1 MADGEYHKL
10 QALIVDDFDSFRV
23 TVSKMLLEI
32 GIEAIDSAVN
42 GADALRHCKSK
53 SYDLILCDHN
63 LGKGKTGQQVLE
75 DLRYF
80 GYQNRHTLF
89 VLISAESSKSIIMA
103 AYDYEPDAYLTK
115 PVTTRTLQ
123 QRLTR
128 LFAQRAVMTPIYH
141 MIEAEDFASAI
152 AACQKHI
159 ASTGRYANHCQKLL
173 GQLYLQIGEYHKA
186 EQVYRD
192 VLELRQL
199 DWAQVGIARA
209 KKAQGEYL
217 AAQQWLDEAVATN
230 PLCMKAYDLQAE
242 IFHEQQRSHELQSV
256 LQQAVE
262 ISPLSILRQQYLGDT
277 ALLNNDSLTA
287 TQAYRRAVRLGEN
300 SCYDRAEN
308 YTGLAR
314 ATIALH
320 KQSPI
325 KAKPFLRDAQKALSE
340 LDQRFNKSLN
350 TKTEVQLLE
359 AQLFNC
365 NGERKKAEEYLQL
378 ARTEMLKDDE
388 QNNENLD
395 IQIEL
400 VRALFALGKRAA
412 GDTLVES
419 LLQRYKG
426 REDELQK
433 LDRVLEEPVSEK
445 NRSLVVAI
453 NKKGI
458 TFYKQNNFDAA
469 IECFDNA
476 LQTFPNHIG
485 IRLNLVQA
493 LADKLKLEFTA
504 SDLKLARDT
513 LDYIETMITQAHDQH
528 RRYLQLQDTL
538 RRLEAS
544 RQNRE

>member
-1 MADGEYHKL
+1 MVDGEYHKL

-32 GIEAIDSAVN
+32 GIQVIDSAVN

-80 GYQNRHTLF
+80 GYQNQHTLF
-89 VLISAESSKSIIMA
+89 VLISAETSKSIIMA

-128 LFAQRAVMTPIYH
+128 LFAQRAVMAPIYH
-141 MIEAEDFASAI
+141 MIEAEDSAAAI
-152 AACQKHI
+152 VACQKHI
-159 ASTGRYANHCQKLL
+159 ASAGRYANQCQKLL
-173 GQLYLQIGEYHKA
+173 GQLYLQIGEYSQA

-192 VLELRQL
+192 VLDLRQL
-199 DWAQVGIARA
+199 DWAQVGVART

-217 AAQQWLDEAVATN
+217 AAHQWLEEAIATN
-230 PLCMKAYDLQAE
+230 PLCMKAYDVKAE
-242 IFHEQQRSHELQSV
+242 IYHEQQRHHELQSV
-256 LQQAVE
+256 LEKAVD

-277 ALLNNDSLTA
+277 ASLNNDSLIA
-287 TQAYRRAVRLGEN
+287 AQAYRRAVRLGEN
-300 SCYDRAEN
+300 SCYDRVED

-320 KQSPI
+320 KHSVI
-325 KAKPFLRDAQKALSE
+325 KAKPFLRDAQKALTE
-340 LDQRFNKSLN
+340 LEQRFNKSLN

-365 NGERKKAEEYLQL
+365 NGEHKKAEEYLQL
-378 ARTEMLKDDE
+378 ARTEMLKDD
-388 QNNENLD
+388 NSTNHNLD
-395 IQIEL
+395 TEIEL
-400 VRALFALGKRAA
+400 VSALFALGKKAA
-412 GDTLVES
+412 GDALVNS
-419 LLQRYKG
+419 LLQRYTG
-426 REDELQK
+426 CEQELQK
-433 LDRVLEEPVSEK
+433 LDRVLEEPASEK
-445 NRSLVVAI
+445 NRSLVVSI

-458 TFYKQNNFDAA
+458 TFYKESKFDAA
-469 IECFDNA
+469 IECFNNA
-476 LQTFPNHIG
+476 LQSFPNHIG

-493 LADKLKLEFTA
+493 LADKLKLETTV
-504 SDLKLARDT
+504 SDLEFARDT
-513 LDYIETMITQAHDQH
+513 LDHIKAMITSTHDQYP
-528 RRYLQLQDTL
+528 RYLQLQDTL
-538 RRLEAS
+538 RRVENN
-544 RQNRE
+544 RQDRD